1 MNSRDQQVMVDY
13 SRAGGHLV
21 IFPCLPDREMSQKP
35 CTILRDAISI
45 KPTGREVIDSPL
57 IDIFDLKDIKCAN
70 PQLTYSEDIL
80 KGADI
85 IARTIKGTP
94 CGFTKVLERGV
105 VTHLGTW
112 MGFDTEG
119 HKPAYE
125 ALLRKSGAKL
135 RQAAS
140 TNENITVR
148 ERFTGEGSALLFIGN
163 YYNEEQTGRVTYTH
177 PVTGEAINIPYTG
190 DELTWPALYGVLTP
204 VCMEVAEGINILHS
218 TSDILSIIEKDGILE
233 ITLFGDRDLHGEI
246 VFEGIQAP
254 KINAVTINGESIRL
268 INDGERVA
276 ISYYNMKYKELLLRL
291 KLY

>member
-1 MNSRDQQVMVDY
+1 
-13 SRAGGHLV
+13 
-21 IFPCLPDREMSQKP
+21 
-35 CTILRDAISI
+35 
-45 KPTGREVIDSPL
+45 
-57 IDIFDLKDIKCAN
+57 
-70 PQLTYSEDIL
+70 
-80 KGADI
+80 
-85 IARTIKGTP
+85 
-94 CGFTKVLERGV
+94 
-105 VTHLGTW
+105 

-135 RQAAS
+135 RQAAA

-148 ERFTGEGSALLFIGN
+148 ERFTNEGSALLFIGN